1 VAIRQAVLLTSVA
14 MLYFP
19 VVGVG
24 SVGVEVG
31 AAVVVTVV
39 VGATV
44 VVMSAEHMVSVGKTW
59 NLLSSENQPGW
70 DQLHFRK

>member
-1 VAIRQAVLLTSVA
+1 MLLTSVA

-31 AAVVVTVV
+31 AAVVETVV

-44 VVMSAEHMVSVGKTW
+44 VEVRSAVHTVSV
-59 NLLSSENQPGW
+59 
-70 DQLHFRK
+70 